1 MTDEND
7 DKRYED
13 LDRADYDAA
22 GDKLH
27 VNADWFVDN
36 LVAVVKKRRGG
47 TSEIYDSASKI
58 VLFDD
63 EGYIS
68 VFSRDKVPV
77 EAVVE
82 MEAQYG
88 KVTFLSDHIDLEKG
102 DL

>member
-1 MTDEND
+1 MSDQDNN
-7 DKRYED
+7 KKYES

-22 GDKLH
+22 GGKLH
-27 VNADWFVDN
+27 INADWFVDN
-36 LVAVVKKRRGG
+36 LVAIIDKGRGYV
-47 TSEIYDSASKI
+47 SEIYDSASKI
-58 VLFDD
+58 VLYDD

-68 VFSRDKVPV
+68 VFDREEVPV

>member
-1 MTDEND
+1 MKDENGD
-7 DKRYED
+7 NRFED

-22 GDKLH
+22 GGKLH

-36 LVAVVKKRRGG
+36 LVAIIDKGG
-47 TSEIYDSASKI
+47 GYVSEIYDSASKI
-58 VLFDD
+58 VLYDN

-68 VFSRDKVPV
+68 VFERDEVPV

-88 KVTFLSDHIDLEKG
+88 RVEYLSDNLDLEKG